1 MPPKCEEA
9 RRLHA
14 MDGRAMTGAPP
25 LLEARGIVKRFGA
38 VLANDVSQ
46 FSVGAGEVLA
56 LLGENGAGKSTLAK
70 ILYGYY
76 SADAGE
82 IRVDGKPVEIASPHD
97 ARALGIGMVFQNFT
111 LIPALSV
118 FENVALFQ
126 KNLPAIVPRAEILER
141 MRRYA
146 ERFRLA
152 VDPWMP
158 ARQLAIGDQQK
169 VEILKQLLAGARVLI
184 LDEPTKVLAPQ
195 ESEGLFQTVAE
206 LRAEGLGI
214 LLITH
219 KLPEVL
225 ACADRIAVMRHGRVA
240 GVVDRSDANQRL
252 LLSLMF
258 GDAPIQP
265 APLLDPAGRYDRGTT
280 AVELIEVS
288 TAGGSGKTQLRN
300 ISMKLRSGEIVGVAG
315 VSGNGQRELGDLIL
329 GLQRPRAG
337 TKLLWGEDASR
348 WSIAVTRDK
357 GVAAIPDDPL
367 TLACVPG
374 LSVRENLALGS
385 GRRYRA
391 GLGVDWPRLDADMQK
406 NFARMGFARPNF
418 AARAATLSG
427 GNLQRL
433 VLTREL
439 AHQPRL
445 IVALY
450 PTRGLDAR
458 STIAVRALLR
468 DARDRG
474 AAVLMISEDLDEL
487 FEVSDRLLVLFHG
500 AIAAEFAPE
509 DFRVELVGPAMIGL
523 AERSYAA

>member
-1 MPPKCEEA
+1 
-9 RRLHA
+9 
-14 MDGRAMTGAPP
+14 
-25 LLEARGIVKRFGA
+25 
-38 VLANDVSQ
+38 
-46 FSVGAGEVLA
+46 
-56 LLGENGAGKSTLAK
+56 
-70 ILYGYY
+70 
-76 SADAGE
+76 
-82 IRVDGKPVEIASPHD
+82 
-97 ARALGIGMVFQNFT
+97 
-111 LIPALSV
+111 
-118 FENVALFQ
+118 
-126 KNLPAIVPRAEILER
+126 
-141 MRRYA
+141 MRHYA
-146 ERFRLA
+146 ERFRLE
-152 VDPWMP
+152 VDPFMP
-158 ARQLAIGDQQK
+158 ALKLAVGDQQK
-169 VEILKQLLAGARVLI
+169 VEILKQLLAGDRVLI

-195 ESEGLFQTVAE
+195 ESEGLFKTLAE

-214 LLITH
+214 VLITH
-219 KLPEVL
+219 KLREVL

-240 GVVDRSDANQRL
+240 GIVDRHEANEEN

-265 APLLDPAGRYDRGTT
+265 APLLDAAGRHDRG
-280 AVELIEVS
+280 ACVLELAGVS
-288 TAGGSGKTQLRN
+288 TVGGSGETPLRN
-300 ISMKLRSGEIVGVAG
+300 IFMNVRSGEIVGIAG

-329 GLQRPRAG
+329 GVQRPHAG
-337 TKLLWGEDASR
+337 TKLLWREDASR
-348 WSIAVTRDK
+348 WSIAMTRDK

-367 TLACVPG
+367 ALACVPG
-374 LSVRENLALGS
+374 LTVRENLALGS
-385 GRRYRA
+385 GRRYAA
-391 GLGVDWPRLDADMQK
+391 GLGVDWQRLDADMQK
-406 NFARMGFARPNF
+406 SFARMGFPRPNF

-458 STIAVRALLR
+458 STMAVRGLLR

-509 DFRVELVGPAMIGL
+509 DFRAEAVGPPMVGL
-523 AERSYAA
+523 AERSDAA